1 MLKNVAMVA
10 LVVELSAI
18 CAATLFV
25 IATLV
30 GPATLNFV

>member
-1 MLKNVAMVA
+1 MLRHIALAA
-10 LVVELSAI
+10 LVVEFSAI

-25 IATLV
+25 IATLA

>member
-1 MLKNVAMVA
+1 MLKKIAMVA
-10 LVVELSAI
+10 LVVELSTI

-25 IATLV
+25 IATLA